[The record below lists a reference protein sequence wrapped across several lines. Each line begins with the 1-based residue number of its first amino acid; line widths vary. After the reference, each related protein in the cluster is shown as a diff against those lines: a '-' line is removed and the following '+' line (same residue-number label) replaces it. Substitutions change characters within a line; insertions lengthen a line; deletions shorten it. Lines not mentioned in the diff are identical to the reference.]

1 VEAVRQ
7 SITEASVEQAAGRG
21 RSTRRSKE
29 EPLTEYLLTSV
40 PTNRPVDGIFSVAQ
54 FKAATSWIGVFLQAG
69 LWIALGTK
77 GGGDLLHKLSLAV
90 KSQRP
95 ETLYS
100 NLIGVSA
107 FESAD
112 GASRWRKKQIQDN
125 FEISKLAHAVDDA
138 LHAEFESVELLC
150 SPFPLTAF
158 QPIRAKVRGARC
170 FAQVYVRVAPGQ
182 TAEEALRAVL
192 GPYSEDVEIRS

>member
-1 VEAVRQ
+1 
-7 SITEASVEQAAGRG
+7 
-21 RSTRRSKE
+21 
-29 EPLTEYLLTSV
+29 
-40 PTNRPVDGIFSVAQ
+40 
-54 FKAATSWIGVFLQAG
+54 
-69 LWIALGTK
+69 
-77 GGGDLLHKLSLAV
+77 LSV

-138 LHAEFESVELLC
+138 LQAAFESVELLC
-150 SPFPLTAF
+150 SPLPLTAF
-158 QPIRAKVRGARC
+158 QPIRAKVRGARY
-170 FAQVYVRVAPGQ
+170 FAQVYVRVTEGQ
-182 TAEEALRAVL
+182 SAREALTAVL
-192 GPYSEDVEIRS
+192 GPFAEDVEIEA